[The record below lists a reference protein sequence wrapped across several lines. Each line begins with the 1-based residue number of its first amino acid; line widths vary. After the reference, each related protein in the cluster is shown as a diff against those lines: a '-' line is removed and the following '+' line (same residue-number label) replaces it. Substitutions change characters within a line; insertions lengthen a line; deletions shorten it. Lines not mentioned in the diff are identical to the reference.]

1 MRDLVDGL
9 PDAEA
14 LVRDERRKAV
24 RLLLRRPAVTEERP
38 DADVFAL
45 IRRHQAELRE
55 WFRDQLGYRLVVD
68 HEQARLFK
76 RQPPDALPRP
86 VRTRYG
92 RAFDRRRYSL
102 LCLVL
107 AALERSEVQTIL
119 SVLAEEVKLLA
130 AATDGV
136 APLDLE
142 RSAERRCFVDAV
154 RYLVTLGILRE
165 TDGDDTAFV
174 RGGAGSAGDVLYDVD
189 SRRLARMLASPVP
202 PSLATGPS
210 ALAEESY
217 PPTEDGKNLRV
228 RHRLMRRLVEEPALY
243 FDDLADDERAY
254 LSWQRAYLIRQ
265 VEQWTGLSVEV
276 RREGLA
282 AIDADGRLSD
292 VTFPATS
299 NVAHAALLFADEL
312 AHGLRAA
319 DGSGLRDNDDDAQAG
334 HSRAVPRGE
343 LLEFADR
350 LFASRRWAK
359 TYREATSGAELL
371 LDHALD
377 YLASLGLVEQL
388 PEGVRPLP
396 AIARYRVARTEMRDV
411 GV

>member
-1 MRDLVDGL
+1 MRDFVDGL

-14 LVRDERRKAV
+14 LVREERRKAV
-24 RLLLRRPAVTEERP
+24 RLLLRQPFVTEERP
-38 DADVFAL
+38 DPEAFAL
-45 IRRHQAELRE
+45 IRRHQAELRA

-76 RQPPDALPRP
+76 RRPPEALPRP
-86 VRTRYG
+86 VTTRYG

-130 AATDGV
+130 AAVDGV
-136 APLDLE
+136 TPLDLG

-154 RYLVTLGILRE
+154 RYLVALGILRE

-174 RGGAGSAGDVLYDVD
+174 RGGAGDVLYDVD

-202 PSLATGPS
+202 PSLAAGPDV
-210 ALAEESY
+210 LAEETY
-217 PPTEDGKNLRV
+217 PPTEDGKNLRI
-228 RHRLMRRLVEEPALY
+228 RHRLMRRLVEEPVLY
-243 FDDLADDERAY
+243 FDDLAEDERAY
-254 LSWQRAYLIRQ
+254 LSWQRAYLIRG
-265 VEQWTGLSVEV
+265 VEEWTGLSVEV

-292 VTFPATS
+292 VAFPSTS

-312 AHGLRAA
+312 AHRLRAA
-319 DGSGLRDNDDDAQAG
+319 DGAGL
-334 HSRAVPRGE
+334 HAVPQGE
-343 LLEFADR
+343 LRSFADR
-350 LFASRRWAK
+350 MFASRRWAK
-359 TYREATSGAELL
+359 TYREAASGAELL
-371 LDHALD
+371 MDHALD
-377 YLASLGLVEQL
+377 YLASLGLVRQL
-388 PEGVRPLP
+388 PEGVLPLP
-396 AIARYRVARTEMRDV
+396 AIARYRVAEAETRDV